1 VNCRKSSPRWRKSRC
16 FAPDQLSV
24 TFWPYDVGSD
34 KKVTPGKEC
43 VPRDLTL
50 ISTCTLNSTERR
62 QNLMRVY
69 TGLQLIGRIALKNDS
84 SEASLEASLC

>member
-1 VNCRKSSPRWRKSRC
+1 VNCRKSSPGWRKSRC

-34 KKVTPGKEC
+34 KKVTTGKRMC
-43 VPRDLTL
+43 AAGLDL

-62 QNLMRVY
+62 QILMRVFY
-69 TGLQLIGRIALKNDS
+69 PTSVVWTNYP
-84 SEASLEASLC
+84 EE